1 MSMSRH
7 RLLVALLVC
16 STPALARASASD
28 PSSSSPPV
36 LSRAA
41 RTAISRTI
49 GVNPFVPEGTLTAFD
64 GAEDDEWGNAVS
76 IDGDTVVVA
85 SVNAAGGRGAV
96 YVFVKPAAGWESTSS
111 YDAKLTASDGAT
123 GDEFGGS
130 VAISGDTLVVG
141 APQAKIGGKSGQGAA
156 YVYVKPEA
164 GWTSTSAFDAKLTS
178 SDGADS
184 DAFGRSVAIEGE
196 TVVAGAPGASDF
208 RGAAYVFAKPV
219 SGWSSTSAFSAR
231 LTASDVASGDEL
243 GVSVAISGGTI
254 VAGTP
259 GSNGQRGAAYV
270 FVEPVQGW
278 ATTSAFTAKLT
289 VPASGGGDEF
299 GAAVAISGNTIAA
312 GAPVATVGGHN
323 LQGAAYV
330 FVKPGTGW
338 TSTSAFDAM
347 LTVSGGNS
355 ADLLGSSVAVS
366 NDTVLVGASRSSV
379 DLGTSAAYVFVMPA
393 GGWATTS
400 TYDAKLTSAPP
411 SLDGFGSSV
420 ALSGDTAVIGVPG
433 ATAEAHRHQG
443 AASLFGGFAPPAGP
457 RMRIVAPP
465 VPVLVPVTRNP

>member
-1 MSMSRH
+1 METRRVHFSAS
-7 RLLVALLVC
+7 LFVAMVL
-16 STPALARASASD
+16 ASAHGRAIAASAD
-28 PSSSSPPV
+28 SSRSLSAAARTS
-36 LSRAA
+36 LSRA
-41 RTAISRTI
+41 I
-49 GVNPFVPEGTLTAFD
+49 GLDPFFPEGTLTAFD
-64 GAEDDEWGNAVS
+64 GAENDAFGSVVS
-76 IDGDTVVVA
+76 IDGDTVVVG
-85 SVNAAGGRGAV
+85 SVNAAGHRGAV
-96 YVFVKPAAGWESTSS
+96 YVFVKPAAGWESTSA
-111 YDAKLTASDGAT
+111 YAARLTASDSAA

-130 VAISGDTLVVG
+130 VAISGDTVVVG
-141 APQAKIGGKSGQGAA
+141 AHQAKIGAKSEQGAV
-156 YVYVKPEA
+156 YVYVKPAA
-164 GWTSTSAFDAKLTS
+164 GWTSTSAFDARLTS
-178 SDGADS
+178 SDGAAS

-231 LTASDVASGDEL
+231 LTASDGASGDEL
-243 GVSVAISGGTI
+243 GASVAISSGTI

-289 VPASGGGDEF
+289 VTDSGGGDEF

-312 GAPVATVGGHN
+312 GAPIATVGGHS

-338 TSTSAFDAM
+338 TSTSAFDAI

-355 ADLLGSSVAVS
+355 EDLLGASVAVS
-366 NDTVLVGASRSSV
+366 NHTVLAGASRSSV
-379 DLGTSAAYVFVMPA
+379 DSGTSAAYVFVMPA

-400 TYDAKLTSAPP
+400 TFDAKLTSAAP
-411 SLDGFGSSV
+411 SLDGFGVSI
-420 ALSGDTAVIGVPG
+420 ALSGDTAVVG
-433 ATAEAHRHQG
+433 APEATVGAHPHQG

-457 RMRIVAPP
+457 RARIVAPP
-465 VPVLVPVTRNP
+465 PSVIVPVIRNP